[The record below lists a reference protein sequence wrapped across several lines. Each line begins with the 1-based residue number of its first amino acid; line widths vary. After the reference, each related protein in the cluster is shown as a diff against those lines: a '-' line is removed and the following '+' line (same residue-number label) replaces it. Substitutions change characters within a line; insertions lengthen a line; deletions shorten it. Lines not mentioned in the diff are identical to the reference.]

1 MKEYQAAVIGGG
13 PAGITATLYMLRAGS
28 SVVWLERMAPG
39 GQVLRTDWID
49 NYPGFPEGVKGYEL
63 IDLMTKHLEAY
74 SCDKRMDEVRSIE
87 PKHGANL
94 IDLGDEQILAK
105 TVILATGAEYKKLG
119 IPGEEEFVGRGVSYC
134 ALCDGQFFKDQ
145 VVSCVGGGNTALQ
158 EALYLSELASHV
170 YLIHRRDAFRGD
182 KVYQDKVLA
191 ESKIEILYDTV
202 PEEIVGQQQ
211 VDGLKVRGVKSG
223 EERQLE
229 TDGVFLFVGIKPQID
244 FAPAELERDA
254 GGFIHTDTEMRTS
267 LPGIFAAGDVRSK
280 RCRQVSTAVGDGA
293 AAAQSAHLFLQ
304 EEVDV

>member
-87 PKHGANL
+87 PRHGANL